1 MPTAAQVALA
11 IIGPV
16 AHAASWWVIRTGRR
30 SIWWT
35 SGVTM
40 AALAILAV
48 VIGPVHASERFGLA
62 AAVGI
67 GIASG
72 AALYGSTVAFLA
84 VTTRTVPALAR
95 QTSSLYQERGA
106 RSLVAALAI
115 SVVLSAPGEELLW
128 RGTVL
133 GVMEA
138 WLGSPGAAA
147 VVTWAGFVIVN
158 LVSGSLPIIL
168 GAVVGG
174 AAWTALAWWTGGV
187 AASIACHVVWTGL
200 MIAVP
205 PPGARE

>member
-30 SIWWT
+30 SIWSA

-40 AALAILAV
+40 AVLGILAL
-48 VIGPVHASERFGLA
+48 VIGPIRASERFGLP

-72 AALYGSTVAFLA
+72 MALYGGTVAFLA
-84 VTTRTVPALAR
+84 ATTRTVPALAR
-95 QTSSLYQERGA
+95 QTSSLYRERGE

-115 SVVLSAPGEELLW
+115 PLLLSAPGEELLW

-133 GVMEA
+133 GVVEA
-138 WLGSPGAAA
+138 WLGSPGAASF
-147 VVTWAGFVIVN
+147 VSWAGFVAVN
-158 LVSGSLPIIL
+158 LVSGSLPIVL

-205 PPGARE
+205 PPGARV

>member
-11 IIGPV
+11 IVGPV
-16 AHAASWWVIRTGRR
+16 VHGASWWLIRTGRR

-40 AALAILAV
+40 AALGILAL

-62 AAVGI
+62 AAMGI
-67 GIASG
+67 GVASG
-72 AALYGSTVAFLA
+72 AVLYGSTVAFLA
-84 VTTRTVPALAR
+84 VTTRTVPGLAR
-95 QTSSLYQERGA
+95 QTSSLYRERGE

-115 SVVLSAPGEELLW
+115 PLLLSAPGEELLW
-128 RGTVL
+128 RGAVL
-133 GVMEA
+133 GVVEA
-138 WLGSPGAAA
+138 WLGSPGAAS
-147 VVTWAGFVIVN
+147 VVSWAGFVAVN
-158 LVSGSLPIIL
+158 LVSGSLPIVL

-205 PPGARE
+205 PPGARV

>member
-1 MPTAAQVALA
+1 MPTSAQVALA
-11 IIGPV
+11 IIGPA

-40 AALAILAV
+40 AALGILAL
-48 VIGPVHASERFGLA
+48 VIGPIHASKRFGLS

-67 GIASG
+67 GIGSG
-72 AALYGSTVAFLA
+72 VALYGSTLVFLA
-84 VTTRTVPALAR
+84 VTTRTVPTLAR

-115 SVVLSAPGEELLW
+115 PVLLSAPGEELLW

-133 GVMEA
+133 GVLEA

-158 LVSGSLPIIL
+158 LMSGSLPIVL

-205 PPGARE
+205 PPGART

>member
-1 MPTAAQVALA
+1 MPNAAQVALA
-11 IIGPV
+11 IVGPV

-30 SIWWT
+30 SIWWN

-40 AALAILAV
+40 AALGILAL
-48 VIGPVHASERFGLA
+48 VIGPVHASERFGLP

-72 AALYGSTVAFLA
+72 VALYVSTVAFLA

-95 QTSSLYQERGA
+95 QTSSLYQERGT
-106 RSLVAALAI
+106 RSLVAALA
-115 SVVLSAPGEELLW
+115 VPLLLSAPGEELLW

-133 GVMEA
+133 GVVEG
-138 WLGSPGAAA
+138 WLGSPGAAS
-147 VVTWAGFVIVN
+147 VVTWAGFVAVN
-158 LVSGSLPIIL
+158 LVSGGLPIVL

-205 PPGARE
+205 PPGARA

>member
-16 AHAASWWVIRTGRR
+16 VHAASWWVIRTGRR
-30 SIWWT
+30 SIWST

-40 AALAILAV
+40 AALGILAL

-72 AALYGSTVAFLA
+72 VVLYGGTVAFLA
-84 VTTRTVPALAR
+84 LTTRNVPVLAR
-95 QTSSLYQERGA
+95 QTSTLYGERGD

-115 SVVLSAPGEELLW
+115 PVLLSAPGEELLW

-133 GVMEA
+133 GVIEA
-138 WLGSPGAAA
+138 WIGSPGAAA
-147 VVTWAGFVIVN
+147 LVTWAGFVAVN
-158 LVSGSLPIIL
+158 LASGSLPIVL

-205 PPGARE
+205 PPGARG

>member
-11 IIGPV
+11 IVGPV

-30 SIWWT
+30 SIWSA

-40 AALAILAV
+40 AALGILAV
-48 VIGPVHASERFGLA
+48 AIGPVHASERFGLV

-72 AALYGSTVAFLA
+72 VVLYGSTVAFLA
-84 VTTRTVPALAR
+84 VTTRRMPALAR

-106 RSLVAALAI
+106 CSVVGALAI
-115 SVVLSAPGEELLW
+115 PLLVTAPGEELLW
-128 RGTVL
+128 RGTVF
-133 GVMEA
+133 GVVEE

-147 VVTWAGFVIVN
+147 VVTWAGFVAVN
-158 LVSGSLPIIL
+158 LVSVSLPIVL

-205 PPGARE
+205 PPGARA